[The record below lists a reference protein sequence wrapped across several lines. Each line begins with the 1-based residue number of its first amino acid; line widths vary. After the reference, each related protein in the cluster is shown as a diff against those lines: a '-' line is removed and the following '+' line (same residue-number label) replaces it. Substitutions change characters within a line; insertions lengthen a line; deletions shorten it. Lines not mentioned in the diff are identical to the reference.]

1 MKLLRLKLANWR
13 GVESREVEFSDGVTL
28 IEGPNEIGKS
38 TIVEALQSLFNVMHS
53 SSAGAIK
60 AIQPVG
66 DDVGSSVEA
75 EVKTGDYHFIY
86 GKTYNRDK
94 QATLKILAPLAEQ
107 LTGREAH
114 ERAEQILDESVDMA
128 LWKALLVEQGNEIAS
143 VTLSQSDG
151 LARAL
156 DEAAGGSSP
165 EQDDSDLFG
174 RVQTEYENYFTL
186 IAGKPKYGDLEGDL
200 KTARSEVEE
209 ARAALLEVEI
219 DGAEHERVIAEIRRL
234 DKAQPELADSVSEY
248 EANWQVI
255 NTIKDQVSNKQTELD
270 AAQQLSKAA
279 SDDQVRRTKL
289 VKSLEEGAAELEV
302 VRNQNASQA
311 ARAKVLKEANEV
323 QSAALNQA
331 KSRAKQARRAA
342 ELARDDE
349 QHLKNVRELVV
360 VNKQLEQLKT
370 YNQNLAASRK
380 ILQGIKIDAEG
391 LEELRE
397 AAGALQVALGKLDA
411 ATSSIEIEAEVSLNI
426 LLNGEPLDFPA
437 GAVDKRDI
445 SAELR
450 VSIPGVV
457 GIRIVPSQS
466 ANELEAEAKDCRAEL
481 TRLLTKYN
489 VKDLADAVA
498 VESRRTA
505 AQQDV
510 ESWSE
515 KIDGLLH
522 GESESDRQAYAEDRQ
537 ARSSSYQAE
546 RQKEPALP
554 ESVEQAAE
562 AKMASADFLVECEEG
577 AEKQQAAFDKSRDTY
592 SESNAQ
598 RLVAEQEVAGLERA
612 VVDRQQHLAEVRAS
626 EDDTSLQTRTAER
639 LMNADKLQVQFTALN
654 EQLASASPEAAQA
667 LLANARAASQ
677 RAEKDLRDQKTQ
689 LAILQDRLTKAQANG
704 RFETLDTAEHN
715 LTARETEFAA
725 TQARAAAAKRL
736 WDTLNIHRNAAR
748 KAYVRPLKEG
758 IEQLGKIVFGAD
770 FTIALGDDWELVS
783 RTQSGRTIPFG
794 DLSVGAKEQLGILTR
809 LAAARIVSSQGGVP
823 LIIDDALGFSDPS
836 RLKTMG
842 AAIAAA
848 GQDCQV
854 ILLTCTPGRF
864 THVGTAEVVR
874 F

>member
-38 TIVEALQSLFNVMHS
+38 TIVEALQSLFNIMHS
-53 SSAGAIK
+53 SSAGAVK

-66 DDVGSSVEA
+66 EDVGSSVEA
-75 EVKTGDYHFIY
+75 EVKTGDYHFVY

-94 QATLKILAPLAEQ
+94 QATLKILAPLSEQ

-128 LWKALLVEQGNEIAS
+128 LWKALLVEQGNEIAG

-174 RVQTEYENYFTL
+174 RVQAEYEIFFTL
-186 IAGKPKYGDLEGDL
+186 KTGRPKYGDLESDL
-200 KTARSEVEE
+200 ETARSEVEE
-209 ARAALLEVEI
+209 AKAALFEVET
-219 DGAEHERVIAEIRRL
+219 DGAEYERVIAEVRRL
-234 DKAQPELADSVSEY
+234 EKAQLELAESVSEH

-270 AAQQLSKAA
+270 AVQQLSKAA
-279 SDDQVRRTKL
+279 SEDQVRRTRL
-289 VKSLEEGAAELEV
+289 VKSLEEGAAELET
-302 VRNQNASQA
+302 VRIQNASLVDSA
-311 ARAKVLKEANEV
+311 NALKQANEV
-323 QSAALNQA
+323 QSAALNEA
-331 KSRAKQARRAA
+331 KAGAKQARRRV
-342 ELARDDE
+342 ELTRDDE
-349 QHLKNVRELVV
+349 KHFKNMRELVV
-360 VNKQLEQLKT
+360 VNKQLEQLKI
-370 YNQNLAASRK
+370 YNENLAASRK
-380 ILQGIKIDAEG
+380 ILQGVKIDADG
-391 LEELRE
+391 LEALRE
-397 AAGALQVALGKLDA
+397 TAGALQVALGKLDA
-411 ATSSIEIEAEVSLNI
+411 ATSSIEIEAEDNLSI
-426 LLNGEPLDFPA
+426 LLNGEQLEIPTDT
-437 GAVDKRDI
+437 VDKRDI

-450 VSIPGVV
+450 VAIPGVAS
-457 GIRIVPSQS
+457 IRIVPSQS
-466 ANELEAEAKDCRAEL
+466 ANELEAEANECRAEL
-481 TRLLTKYN
+481 VRLLTKYN

-498 VESRRTA
+498 LESRRTA

-515 KIDGLLH
+515 KIDDLLH
-522 GESESDRQAYAEDRQ
+522 GENKADRQAYAEDRQ

-554 ESVEQAAE
+554 ESLERAAE
-562 AKMASADFLVECEEG
+562 MKVASESFLAECEKG
-577 AEKQQAAFDKSRDTY
+577 ADSQQAVFDKSRDSY

-612 VVDRQQHLAEVRAS
+612 AVDRQQHLDEVRVS
-626 EDDTSLQTRTAER
+626 EDDSSLQRRTAER
-639 LMNADKLQVQFTALN
+639 LKNAEKLQVQFTALN

-667 LLANARAASQ
+667 LLNNARAASQ

-704 RFETLDTAEHN
+704 RFETLDTTEHN
-715 LTARETEFAA
+715 LTARQTEFAA

-736 WDTLNIHRNAAR
+736 WETLNTHRNAAR

-758 IEQLGKIVFGAD
+758 IEQLGKIVFGTD
-770 FTIALGDDWELVS
+770 FKIELGDDWELVS
-783 RTQSGRTIPFG
+783 RSQSGRTIPFG
-794 DLSVGAKEQLGILTR
+794 DLSVGAKEQLGIITR